1 MCVHIAQHT
10 RHGLTCGG
18 SRDQLHDQ
26 ASFCKKFAVSKKL
39 WLTLVVSVSF

>member
-18 SRDQLHDQ
+18 SRDQLHGQ

-39 WLTLVVSVSF
+39 WLIQPISN